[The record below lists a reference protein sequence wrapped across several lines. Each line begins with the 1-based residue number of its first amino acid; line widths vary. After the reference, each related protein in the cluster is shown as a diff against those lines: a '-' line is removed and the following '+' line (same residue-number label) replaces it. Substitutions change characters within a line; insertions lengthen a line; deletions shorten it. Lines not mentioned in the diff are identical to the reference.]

1 MGVSVAPREGSAP
14 YRIHVD
20 GAFDFSVYREFR
32 EAYKGFEK
40 GSDVLVDLSRATY
53 LDSSALGMLLMLREH
68 VGGGQGNIRLQVS
81 DVPEI
86 RRVVEIARFGDLFH
100 LE

>member
-1 MGVSVAPREGSAP
+1 
-14 YRIHVD
+14 
-20 GAFDFSVYREFR
+20 
-32 EAYKGFEK
+32 
-40 GSDVLVDLSRATY
+40 
-53 LDSSALGMLLMLREH
+53 MLLMLREH
-68 VGGGQGNIRLQVS
+68 VGGDQGNIRLQVS